1 MTHKAHTSQRPQ
13 LIYGLIAAASIGLA
27 ACGGGGSSGA
37 TGGGSATQPATD
49 PVARTS
55 GPLDPVQSTL
65 ESSVFNPLAN
75 AVAGTPLAGVVDCGN
90 EIINREVLDT
100 VDTLAGALA
109 LSADPTDLTAL
120 QLDPELLTQ
129 RIRALAFDVTQL
141 VMSLN
146 GAGTACLTQGNSAV
160 FDNADALAFLNGE
173 NPLSGTPFES
183 FAATLS
189 PALAQLFAATGGAQP
204 DGDLSANALIGAYQQ
219 FNTAVQGAFAML
231 PAQIQDAPVVGGVL
245 AGVGTSLGDLEAVLS
260 LLAVFD
266 ATGVQDG
273 LTTLLSNLARNV
285 TVGLVPLDMLDGLL
299 GESGSFTTLNSDAIT
314 DFSTLVPAQLFGGT
328 AGSSPL
334 ALIQGV
340 LDPVAI
346 PVLGPIL
353 DQLTSTLGSNPL
365 GGGLNGDLLSN
376 TPLAPVV
383 DVIQDVLTGLLGSV
397 PGTEGGSG
405 ELCLLFICIP
415 NPT

>member
-260 LLAVFD
+260 QLAVFD

>member
-1 MTHKAHTSQRPQ
+1 MAQQARKSQRPQ
-13 LIYGLIAAASIGLA
+13 LIYGLIAAASISLA
-27 ACGGGGSSGA
+27 ACGGGGSSGS
-37 TGGGSATQPATD
+37 TGGGSPTPAAAD
-49 PVARTS
+49 PTARVS

-120 QLDPELLTQ
+120 QLGPELLTQ
-129 RIRALAFDVTQL
+129 RIRAVAFDVTQL
-141 VMSLN
+141 VMSLS
-146 GAGTACLTQGNSAV
+146 GGGTACLTQGNSAV
-160 FDNADALAFLNGE
+160 FDNADALAFLSGE

-204 DGDLSANALIGAYQQ
+204 DGNLSANAVIGAYQQ

-231 PAQIQDAPVVGGVL
+231 PAQVQDAPVVGGVL
-245 AGVGTSLGDLEAVLS
+245 AGVGTALGDLEAVLTQ
-260 LLAVFD
+260 LAVFD
-266 ATGVQDG
+266 ATGVQNG
-273 LTTLLSNLARNV
+273 LTTLLSNLASNV
-285 TVGLVPLDMLDGLL
+285 TAGLVPLDMLDGLL
-299 GESGSFTTLNSDAIT
+299 GESGSFTALNSDAIT

-328 AGSSPL
+328 TGSSPL

-346 PVLGPIL
+346 PVLGPII

-383 DVIQDVLTGLLGSV
+383 DVIQTVLTGLLGSV

-415 NPT
+415 NPA